1 MKRILSLLV
10 CLLLFGFYASFGQN
24 IQIKGKVTSTEDGS
38 PVPGAYVLVKG
49 TNSGTATDVN
59 GNYQV
64 SVSPDA
70 TLVFSSIGM
79 KSLEVPV
86 NGRTTIDVN
95 LESETTEMDE
105 IIVSAVAGNTPK
117 KKMSVSVTKVGAE
130 ELEMAPATSA
140 SSALQGKIAGIT
152 VINSSG
158 NPGQSAGIRLRG
170 STSITGSQSPLVLID
185 GVIFEGEL
193 ADVNVDDI
201 ASYEVVKGASA
212 SALYG
217 SRAGAGV
224 IVITS
229 KRGNIAGEGKTEIR
243 FRNEFGFQQLTKK
256 MDLATH
262 HAYRLADDAQ
272 SVKTFTKYYGVTY
285 PDGYAGGPSEDIIG
299 SRVLDF
305 DGYMDNPFGVVYNYQ
320 DQIFTKGQ
328 YYTNYLSIANNVGK
342 TRVFLSFENNRN
354 EGIVWS
360 TDGSKR
366 QNFRIN
372 VDHNITDKLKIS
384 STTLVTRSQI
394 DMPEAREATE
404 YGGDEAYGGGQGTA
418 FFNMLFMEPD
428 VDLNRDS
435 PSTFLLKKYYYLPN
449 PWSQEIENPKHALY
463 YESRG
468 YKRNGIVQNLT
479 ATYNIT
485 NWMSA
490 EASYSFDRRES
501 NFNRIRPKGYQ
512 QQNLVYIDGQLY
524 KYTYNGLSQTVQGTL
539 NFNKQFGI
547 VLAKAKLAY
556 LYENRKEES
565 FNVTGNGLAAA
576 NITTL
581 DGVTGTKSV
590 SSYEAQEIARNYFGI
605 LDLDIKDRYL
615 TSFLYRYDG
624 SSLFGENNRW
634 NPYYRISAAYR
645 ISEDIKIPGIQELKI
660 RGAIGTSGQRPG
672 FSYQYETYYLVNG
685 VIGKSTIGN
694 KDLKPSETL
703 EKEIGLNT
711 DFLKYFSLEVIAS
724 QNETRNAFVAV
735 PLSASTGYS
744 AQWRNAAT
752 LQGKSI
758 EASLGLSKLNV
769 SDVALHF
776 NFTIDKVT
784 QKIKKLDAPPFQV
797 GPGANE
803 VSAFYLRDG
812 ETFGIMYGNS
822 WVTSLKQ
829 MKNQLPAGK
838 TIADY
843 TVNSEGYV
851 IAQGTEG
858 TSFEAP
864 IALDQNNDAVKD
876 VLKIADMN
884 PDFNVAF
891 TTTITWKNLSASML
905 WHWKQGGDIY
915 NVTKQWLYRDSR
927 SGEQDMYGKPD
938 NEKKN
943 FAYFQALY
951 SANDV
956 NSRFVEDGTFLKLRE
971 MSVYYTLRD
980 KAFASIKLPFIKG
993 AKIGVIGRN
1002 LLTFTKYTGWDPE
1015 VSAGGDLT
1023 NYAMD
1028 IFNYPNF
1035 RTLTF
1040 SCEFTF

>member
-1 MKRILSLLV
+1 MCS
-10 CLLLFGFYASFGQN
+10 YAVLGQD
-24 IQIKGKVTSTEDGS
+24 IQIKGTVTASEDGS
-38 PVPGAYVLVKG
+38 PLPGVYVKIKG
-49 TNSGTATDVN
+49 TNTGTASDVN
-59 GNYQV
+59 GNYQLV
-64 SVSPDA
+64 AASDA
-70 TLVFSSIGM
+70 ILIFSTIGY
-79 KSLEVPV
+79 KEQEVIV
-86 NGRTTIDVN
+86 ASRLTIDVVME
-95 LESETTEMDE
+95 LDVTQMEEV
-105 IIVSAVAGNTPK
+105 IVSAVAAGTPK
-117 KKMSVSVTKVGAE
+117 KKLSVSVSRVGSAE
-130 ELEMAPATSA
+130 LGMAPATSA
-140 SSALQGKIAGIT
+140 SSALQGKVAGIT
-152 VINSSG
+152 VISSSG

-201 ASYEVVKGASA
+201 SSYEVVKGASA

-229 KRGNIAGEGKTEIR
+229 KRGNVVSEGKTEIR
-243 FRNEFGFQQLTKK
+243 LRNEYGFQQLTKK

-262 HAYRLADDAQ
+262 HAYRLADDHA
-272 SVKTFTKYYGVTY
+272 SVDTYTKYYGVTY
-285 PDGYAGGPSEDIIG
+285 PTGYEGGPSDGILG

-305 DGYMDNPFGVVYNYQ
+305 DGYMDNPFGVVTDYQ

-328 YYTNYLSIANNVGK
+328 YYTNYISMAHNIGK
-342 TRVFLSFENNRN
+342 SRIFLSFENNRN

-384 STTLVTRSQI
+384 SSTLITRSTI

-428 VDLNRDS
+428 VNLDMDS
-435 PSTFLLKKYYYLPN
+435 PSSFLLNKYYYLPN

-463 YESRG
+463 YENRQ

-479 ATYNIT
+479 ASYAIT
-485 NWMSA
+485 SWINA
-490 EASYSFDRRES
+490 DVSYSFDRRES

-512 QQNLVYIDGQLY
+512 QQNLIYIDGQLY
-524 KYTYNGLSQTVQGTL
+524 KYNYSGLSQTLQGTL

-556 LYENRKEES
+556 LYENRKDES
-565 FNVTGNGLAAA
+565 FNATGNGLAAA
-576 NITTL
+576 NITSL
-581 DGVTGTKSV
+581 DGVTGTKSI
-590 SSYEAQEIARNYFGI
+590 SSYETHEIARNYFGI

-645 ISEDIKIPGIQELKI
+645 ISEDFKIPGVQELKI

-685 VIGKSTIGN
+685 VIGKSTVGN

-703 EKEIGLNT
+703 EKEIGLNA

-724 QNETRNAFVAV
+724 QNETKDAFVAV
-735 PLSASTGYS
+735 PLSAATGYF

-758 EASLGLSKLNV
+758 EASLGINKLNV
-769 SDVALHF
+769 SNVGLHF

-812 ETFGIMYGNS
+812 ETFGIMYGND
-822 WVTSLKQ
+822 WVTSLSQ
-829 MKNQLPAGK
+829 MSNQLPVGK

-843 TVNSEGYV
+843 VLNSEGYV
-851 IAQGTEG
+851 IPFGTEG

-864 IALDQNNDAVKD
+864 ISLDQNNDGAKD

-884 PDFNVAF
+884 PDFNLAF
-891 TTTITWKNLSASML
+891 NTTITWKNLSASML

-927 SGEQDMYGKPD
+927 SGEQDMFGKPE

-943 FAYFQALY
+943 FAYYQALY

-971 MSVYYTLRD
+971 LSLYYTLGS
-980 KAFASIKLPFIKG
+980 KPFAAVKLPFVKG

-1002 LLTFTKYTGWDPE
+1002 LLTFTNYTGWDPE

-1035 RTLTF
+1035 RTMTF
-1040 SCEFTF
+1040 SIEFTF

>member
-1 MKRILSLLV
+1 MKRITSLLV
-10 CLLLFGFYASFGQN
+10 CLLLFGSFAIFGQN
-24 IQIKGKVTSTEDGS
+24 IQIKGTVTSADDGS
-38 PVPGAYVLVKG
+38 TLPGAYVKIKG
-49 TNSGTATDVN
+49 TNTGTSTDAN
-59 GNYQV
+59 GKYEV
-64 SVSPDA
+64 SVPSDA
-70 TLVFSSIGM
+70 TLVFSLIGM

-86 NGRTTIDVN
+86 NARTVVDVV
-95 LESETTEMDE
+95 LESETTEVE
-105 IIVSAVAGNTPK
+105 EVIVSAVAGSTPK
-117 KKMSVSVTKVGAE
+117 KKLSVSVSKVGAE
-130 ELEMAPATSA
+130 ELEIAPATSA

-152 VINSSG
+152 VISSSG

-229 KRGNIAGEGKTEIR
+229 KRGNTVGEGKTEIK
-243 FRNEFGFQQLTKK
+243 FRNEFGFQQLANKI
-256 MDLATH
+256 DLATH
-262 HAYRLADDAQ
+262 HAYRLADDYQ
-272 SVKTFTKYYGVTY
+272 SVNTYTKYYGVTY
-285 PDGYAGGPSEDIIG
+285 PAGYAGGPSSEIIG

-305 DGYMDNPFGVVYNYQ
+305 DGYMDNPYGVLYNYQ

-328 YYTNYLSIANNVGK
+328 YYTNYISIANNVGK
-342 TRVFLSFENNRN
+342 TKVFLSFENNRN
-354 EGIVWS
+354 QGIVWS
-360 TDGSKR
+360 TDGSRR

-384 STTLVTRSQI
+384 SSTLVTRSKI
-394 DMPEAREATE
+394 DMPEAREASE

-428 VDLNRDS
+428 VNLNRDS

-463 YESRG
+463 YEKRG
-468 YKRNGIVQNLT
+468 YQRNGIIQNLT

-485 NWMSA
+485 KWVSA

-501 NFNRIRPKGYQ
+501 TFNRIRPRGYQ
-512 QQNLVYIDGQLY
+512 EQSLIFLDGQLY
-524 KYTYNGLSQTVQGTL
+524 KYSYNGLSQTFQGTL

-556 LYENRKEES
+556 LYENRKEDS
-565 FNVTGNGLAAA
+565 FNATGNGLAAA

-581 DGVTGTKSV
+581 DGVTGTKSI
-590 SSYEAQEIARNYFGI
+590 SSYEDQEIARNYFGI

-624 SSLFGENNRW
+624 SSLFGANNRW

-672 FSYQYETYYLVNG
+672 FSYQYETYYLING

-694 KDLKPSETL
+694 KNLKPSETL
-703 EKEIGLNT
+703 EKEIGLNA
-711 DFLKYFSLEVIAS
+711 DFLRYFSLEVIAS
-724 QNETRNAFVAV
+724 QNETKDAFVAV

-758 EASLGLSKLNV
+758 EASLGINKLNV
-769 SDVALHF
+769 SKVGLHF

-784 QKIKKLDAPPFQV
+784 QKVKKLDAPPFQV

-803 VSAFYLRDG
+803 VSAFYLRNG

-829 MKNQLPAGK
+829 MANQLPVGK

-843 TVNSEGYV
+843 TVNSDGYV

-858 TSFEAP
+858 TFYEAP
-864 IALDQNNDAVKD
+864 ISLDQNNDATKD

-884 PDFNVAF
+884 PKFNLAF

-927 SGEQDMYGKPD
+927 SGEQDMYGKAE

-943 FAYFQALY
+943 FSYFQALY

-956 NSRFVEDGTFLKLRE
+956 NSHFVEDGTFLKLRE
-971 MSVYYTLRD
+971 LSIYYTIHE
-980 KAFASIKLPFIKG
+980 KAFTTLKVPFIKG
-993 AKIGVIGRN
+993 LKIGAIGHN
-1002 LLTFTKYTGWDPE
+1002 MLTFTKYTGWDPE

-1035 RTLTF
+1035 RTITF